1 METATELKTKELDP
15 TQLSDQLW
23 TVYFDS
29 YKFNCIGIVELSN
42 DFLKQMNTVDFD
54 KNPPMAFMKMAKMP
68 EDREAYLNMLTDL
81 LVIASCPNIYLF
93 LEALHENKSKEIQD
107 FHMNVYE
114 RTQKSISPSLYK
126 GSGEDF
132 ASLDRVNKPFKWTA
146 NEKGF
151 LINQHGQKIIKFS
164 DPKLAKWVS
173 IAGSQFAPLF
183 CFVFGK
189 TLARIGAGPMIS
201 MNGGKASVETM
212 EGKAQ
217 RETKEPYLEM
227 KEMLKDLD
235 WDIYKNLKNMKIFL
249 K

>member
-1 METATELKTKELDP
+1 MTNATELKTKELE
-15 TQLSDQLW
+15 TMQLSDQLW

-29 YKFNCIGIVELSN
+29 YKFHCIGILELSN
-42 DFLKQMNTVDFD
+42 DFLKKMSSVDFD
-54 KNPPMAFMKMAKMP
+54 KDPPMAFMKMAKMP

-81 LVIASCPNIYLF
+81 LIIACCPNIFLF
-93 LEALHENKSKEIQD
+93 LEALHENKSQEIQD

-132 ASLDRVNKPFKWTA
+132 KSLDRVNKPFKWTS

-151 LINQHGQKIIKFS
+151 LINQHGQKIIKFA

-173 IAGSQFAPLF
+173 LAGSQFAPLF
-183 CFVFGK
+183 GFVFGK

-201 MNGGKASVETM
+201 MKDGSVSLDTM
-212 EGKAQ
+212 EGKAE
-217 RETKEPYLEM
+217 RETKESYLEM

-249 K
+249 E